1 MTVGGNDLNIDLSQI
16 ASAISQLEIPA
27 RSFLGASDLVSS
39 AFNTSFTSVSGLCEV
54 GEAHGGVLRVNG
66 VESQRAFADR
76 FANIAAQLRQNV
88 A

>member
-1 MTVGGNDLNIDLSQI
+1 MSVGGNNLNLVLGDVAAAINKLVEPATSLGNNSLQDLMV
-16 ASAISQLEIPA
+16 ASPI
-27 RSFLGASDLVSS
+27 
-39 AFNTSFTSVSGLCEV
+39 FTSVSGLCEV